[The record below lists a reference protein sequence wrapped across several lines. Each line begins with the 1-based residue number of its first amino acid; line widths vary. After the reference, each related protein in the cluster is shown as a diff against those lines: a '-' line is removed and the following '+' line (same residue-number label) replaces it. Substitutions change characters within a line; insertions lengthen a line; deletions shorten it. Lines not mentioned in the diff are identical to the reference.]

1 MADTPHLAG
10 KDPRYERWRWQI
22 FGITWLAYAGFYLTR
37 KSFSVAKI
45 ELAKPGV
52 MGLTK
57 ADMSWIDGAN
67 SIAYAAG
74 QFVWGMLGDKF
85 GTRLVIISGMLVSII
100 VAIFSGVSN
109 GIIALGVLLTAQ
121 GLVQASGW
129 APLAKNMGEFFSRR
143 ERGRVLG
150 WWCTSYAFGGF
161 VASSLAGLAV
171 RWGGNWRYAFWV
183 PAVGLLAVWILF
195 LLLQRNRPEDVGL
208 PAIEK
213 YHGEP
218 ETVILPD
225 ASPAAEKEGS
235 WQIVREVMRNGMV
248 WLLSVVYFLVKPT
261 RYLIL
266 YWSPVYVNERLGTGT
281 TESGILGSMF
291 DLAGP
296 IGTLAGG
303 YLSDRL
309 FHSKRMPVS
318 ILALLALAVLM
329 ICFKFLPLTRV
340 AIGAGLFAAGF
351 LIYIPD
357 SLISATAAIDFGT
370 KKGASTASGL
380 INGSGSIGQIIG
392 VTLPG
397 WVGVLLAKGHE
408 IWNPI
413 FLGLGVALAFAAL
426 LLYPQ
431 WNRVPPSEP
440 APVPKPGV
448 TVT

>member
-1 MADTPHLAG
+1 MADTSHLAG

-85 GTRLVIISGMLVSII
+85 GTRLVIISGMLVSVI
-100 VAIFSGVSN
+100 VAILCGASN

-161 VASSLAGLAV
+161 VASSLAALAV

-183 PAVGLLAVWILF
+183 PAVALLAIWILF
-195 LLLQRNRPEDVGL
+195 LFLQRNRPEDVGL
-208 PAIEK
+208 AAIEK

-218 ETVILPD
+218 ETIILPD
-225 ASPAAEKEGS
+225 ATPAAEKEGS
-235 WQIVREVMRNGMV
+235 WQIVREVLRNRMV
-248 WLLSVVYFLVKPT
+248 WLLSVVYFLIKPT

-266 YWSPVYVNERLGTGT
+266 YWSPVYINERLGTGAA
-281 TESGILGSMF
+281 ESGILGSLF

-303 YLSDRL
+303 YLSDRI
-309 FHSKRMPVS
+309 FQSRRVPVGVIALMS
-318 ILALLALAVLM
+318 LAILM
-329 ICFKFLPLTRV
+329 ITFRYLPLTRV
-340 AIGAGLFAAGF
+340 GIGTGLFGIGF
-351 LIYIPD
+351 LLFIPD
-357 SLISATAAIDFGT
+357 SLLAGTAAIDFGT
-370 KKGASTASGL
+370 KKGASTASGI
-380 INGSGSIGQIIG
+380 INGCGSIGQIIG

-397 WVGVLLAKGHE
+397 WIGKIIGSGHD

-413 FLGLGVALAFAAL
+413 FFGLGVSLAVAGL
-426 LLYPQ
+426 SLIPQ
-431 WNRVPPSEP
+431 WNRLPDAVRGPR
-440 APVPKPGV
+440 
-448 TVT
+448 